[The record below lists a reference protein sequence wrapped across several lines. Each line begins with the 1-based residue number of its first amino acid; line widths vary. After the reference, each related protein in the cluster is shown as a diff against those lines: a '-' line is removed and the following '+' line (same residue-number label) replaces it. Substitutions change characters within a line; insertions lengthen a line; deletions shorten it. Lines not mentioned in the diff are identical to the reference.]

1 LDLTPVVPIPQ
12 LGECDRRTLAEVWAF
27 RARSEQ
33 QSEQRFARLAR
44 ELGEVGADAVVVRMA
59 HRAVADEG
67 SHARICA
74 SMAARY
80 GHCDDGVPVPPA
92 TAIGPRSFGPR
103 RRMLFEVVAF
113 ACITETVNA
122 ALMTETY
129 RHATVP
135 AVRDA
140 VRHILKDE
148 VGHSRM
154 GWAHLSAERARGEG
168 EFVAHWLPRMLRGTV
183 ADELLAAHGREAA
196 DPALMAHGELPEPM
210 RLDVFRSALRDVI
223 FPGLESLGIDTRLG
237 REWLARASP
246 LPAYSAR
253 ADVAAASSAAY

>member
-1 LDLTPVVPIPQ
+1 MRIPQ
-12 LGECDRRTLAEVWAF
+12 LDECGRRTLAEVWAF

-33 QSEQRFARLAR
+33 QAEQRFGRLVR
-44 ELGEVGADAVVVRMA
+44 EFNETGAEAVVVRMA
-59 HRAVADEG
+59 RRAVADEG

-80 GHCDDGVPVPPA
+80 GHREAGVQAPPA
-92 TAIGPRSFGPR
+92 TEIGPRSLGLR
-103 RRMLFEVVAF
+103 KRVLFEVVAF

-129 RHATVP
+129 RHAIVP
-135 AVRDA
+135 EVRDA
-140 VRHILKDE
+140 VRRILKDE

-168 EFVAHWLPRMLRGTV
+168 EFVAQWLPRMLRGTV
-183 ADELLAAHGREAA
+183 ADELLAAHGRGAA

-210 RLDVFRSALRDVI
+210 RLDVFRSALREVI
-223 FPGLESLGIDTRLG
+223 FPGLESVGIDTRLG
-237 REWLARASP
+237 REWIARVSP
-246 LPAYSAR
+246 
-253 ADVAAASSAAY
+253 

>member
-1 LDLTPVVPIPQ
+1 MISGSPHLDES
-12 LGECDRRTLAEVWAF
+12 GHRTLAEVWSF

-33 QSEQRFARLAR
+33 QAEQRFGRLAR
-44 ELGEVGADAVVVRMA
+44 ELEETGAEAVVVRMA
-59 HRAVADEG
+59 RRAVADEG

-80 GHCDDGVPVPPA
+80 GHRDDGVQAPPA
-92 TAIGPRSFGPR
+92 TRIGPRSLGLR
-103 RRMLFEVVAF
+103 RRVLFEVVAF

-168 EFVAHWLPRMLRGTV
+168 EFVAQWLPRMLRGTV
-183 ADELLAAHGREAA
+183 ADELFAAQAMGAT
-196 DPALMAHGELPEPM
+196 DPALMAHGELPESV
-210 RLDVFRSALRDVI
+210 RLDVFLSALRDVI
-223 FPGLESLGIDTRLG
+223 FPGLESVGIDTGSGRDWIARVARGGESIMQLG
-237 REWLARASP
+237 
-246 LPAYSAR
+246 
-253 ADVAAASSAAY
+253 

>member
-1 LDLTPVVPIPQ
+1 VNRVPRIDAR
-12 LGECDRRTLAEVWAF
+12 GRRTLADVWAF

-33 QSEQRFARLAR
+33 QAEQRFSRLAR
-44 ELGEVGADAVVVRMA
+44 QLDETGAEAVVVRMA
-59 HRAVADEG
+59 RRAVADER

-80 GHCDDGVPVPPA
+80 GHLDNGERAPPA
-92 TAIGPRSFGPR
+92 TEIGPPSLGLR
-103 RRMLFEVVAF
+103 RRVLFEVVAF

-129 RHATVP
+129 RHAIVP

-140 VRHILKDE
+140 VRNILKDE

-154 GWAHLSAERARGEG
+154 GWAHLSSERARGEG
-168 EFVAHWLPRMLRGTV
+168 EFVAQWLPRMLRGTV
-183 ADELLAAHGREAA
+183 ADELLGAYGSVAA

-237 REWLARASP
+237 REWLARVTP
-246 LPAYSAR
+246 LP
-253 ADVAAASSAAY
+253 

>member
-1 LDLTPVVPIPQ
+1 MGIPGLDES
-12 LGECDRRTLAEVWAF
+12 GRRTLAEVWAF

-33 QSEQRFARLAR
+33 QAEQRFGRLAG
-44 ELGEVGADAVVVRMA
+44 ELEETGAEAVVVRMTR
-59 HRAVADEG
+59 RAVADEG

-80 GHCDDGVPVPPA
+80 GHRDDGLQAPPA
-92 TAIGPRSFGPR
+92 TRIGPRSLGLR
-103 RRMLFEVVAF
+103 KRVLFEVVAF

-129 RHATVP
+129 RHAIDP

-140 VRHILKDE
+140 VRRILKDE

-154 GWAHLSAERARGEG
+154 GWAHLSSERARGGG
-168 EFVAHWLPRMLRGTV
+168 EFVAQWLPRMLRGTV
-183 ADELLAAHGREAA
+183 ADELLATHGRGAV
-196 DPALMAHGELPEPM
+196 DPVLMAHGELPESM

-223 FPGLESLGIDTRLG
+223 FPGLESVGIDTRLG
-237 REWLARASP
+237 RDWIARASP
-246 LPAYSAR
+246 SPQGEAI
-253 ADVAAASSAAY
+253 AAVRDT